1 MNGPEV
7 PLRKEMRPCTHTQV
21 REEIKPDARLAAAMV
36 NEIIK
41 EDKI

>member
-7 PLRKEMRPCTHTQV
+7 PLTKDTRPCTYTQV
-21 REEIKPDARLAAAMV
+21 REVIEPDARLAAAMV